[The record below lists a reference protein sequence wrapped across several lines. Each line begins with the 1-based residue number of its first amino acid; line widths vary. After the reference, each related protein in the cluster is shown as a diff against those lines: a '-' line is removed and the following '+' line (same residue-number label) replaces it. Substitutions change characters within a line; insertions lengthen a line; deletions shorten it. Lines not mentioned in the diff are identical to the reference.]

1 MEMSWI
7 ETTLTHLE
15 ARLRSMIEGNP
26 GGDGIPRKFHN
37 QLLRALVQAMH
48 AGAKMDG
55 SDLDGQAVI
64 APDQYTLVLPSDQAR
79 ILLTHPAELDRLAH
93 QLESTAR
100 QSNLLLTASPMLR
113 IVADPNAQR
122 LQVHCLHSQ
131 VGLGDSHTVELEEIP
146 DKQGTS
152 PSEMMPIA
160 FLIVNG
166 LSTYPIT
173 QSVTNI
179 GRDPANH
186 LVLEKPGV
194 SRVHAQ
200 LRYVTDHYVI
210 FDLDSVGGTFVNGVA
225 VSNHALSPGDVIL
238 LAGVPLVF
246 GQEATPRLGYT
257 QELPTEP
264 PPIEVL

>member
-1 MEMSWI
+1 
-7 ETTLTHLE
+7 
-15 ARLRSMIEGNP
+15 
-26 GGDGIPRKFHN
+26 
-37 QLLRALVQAMH
+37 
-48 AGAKMDG
+48 
-55 SDLDGQAVI
+55 
-64 APDQYTLVLPSDQAR
+64 
-79 ILLTHPAELDRLAH
+79 LDRLAH

-113 IVADPNAQR
+113 IVADPKAQM
-122 LQVHCLHSQ
+122 LQVHCLLSQ
-131 VGLGDSHTVELEEIP
+131 AGLGHSHTVELEEIP